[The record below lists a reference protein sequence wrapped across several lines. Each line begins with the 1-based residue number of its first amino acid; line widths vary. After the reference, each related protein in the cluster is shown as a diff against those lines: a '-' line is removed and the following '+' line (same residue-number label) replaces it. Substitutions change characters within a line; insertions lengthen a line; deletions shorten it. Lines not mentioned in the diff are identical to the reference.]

1 MARHPKDLLVGKWWI
16 LYQMEVEEEEEEEE
30 EDGGRGA

>member
-16 LYQMEVEEEEEEEE
+16 LYQMEEEEEE